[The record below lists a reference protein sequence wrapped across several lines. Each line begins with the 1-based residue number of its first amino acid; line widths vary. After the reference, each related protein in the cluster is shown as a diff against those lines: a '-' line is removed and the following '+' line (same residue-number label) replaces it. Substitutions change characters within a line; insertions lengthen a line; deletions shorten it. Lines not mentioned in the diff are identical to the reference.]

1 MLEYLTLH
9 ARQLRR
15 LDPVRRER
23 PEMTRHPWQA
33 VDMDAVVRR
42 FPPPPDYFET
52 AWFDEPDT
60 IARRQLVRLR
70 ERAWQAYEVPFFR
83 RRWDEAGF
91 HPSSLRSVEDLWKV
105 PSYTVDDIRLSI
117 ETRPPF
123 GDYQGVTPADAAREP
138 MRLHMSGG
146 TTGASRPTFY
156 TAWDRAVGTVLLA
169 RQMYMQG
176 LRSGDV
182 VLNSWAYGLHN
193 GAFAF
198 DEAAYNWLNCVV
210 LTASTGNVTSTRHQ
224 VELIVRYGAAA
235 VLTTGDYLLR
245 LADAAE
251 EMGYDP
257 RSDFALKAI
266 PNVGR
271 RELLEERFGVEY
283 FATYGFHE
291 VQTVALE
298 CPAHDGLH
306 VFEDAFVVQVVD
318 PDTGERVPD
327 GQRGSLCV
335 TEIHK
340 TGSPQFRYNIMDLSS
355 LYPPGQCAC
364 GSWLRR
370 IGPFAGR
377 ADNMVKLRGVN
388 VWPEALGELAQ
399 SVPGT
404 TEDFFVRAVRA
415 GGRDELI
422 LSVVSDRA
430 RTEHPVVRDT
440 LEDRL
445 RERLGLRIEV
455 EVVSPGVLDDW
466 TEVNTAPKP
475 KRFRD
480 EREPIS

>member
-1 MLEYLTLH
+1 
-9 ARQLRR
+9 
-15 LDPVRRER
+15 
-23 PEMTRHPWQA
+23 
-33 VDMDAVVRR
+33 
-42 FPPPPDYFET
+42 
-52 AWFDEPDT
+52 
-60 IARRQLVRLR
+60 
-70 ERAWQAYEVPFFR
+70 
-83 RRWDEAGF
+83 
-91 HPSSLRSVEDLWKV
+91 
-105 PSYTVDDIRLSI
+105 
-117 ETRPPF
+117 
-123 GDYQGVTPADAAREP
+123 
-138 MRLHMSGG
+138 
-146 TTGASRPTFY
+146 
-156 TAWDRAVGTVLLA
+156 
-169 RQMYMQG
+169 MYMQG